1 MLNSFWCLPFTA
13 PSTVV
18 DYFPNTPLMWVYV
31 NLDLRTPPDLLIEN
45 HLKNASCYASRRN
58 LIANLVAT
66 ARKPPYIKYAEI
78 NNESWINTGF
88 ETLR

>member
-1 MLNSFWCLPFTA
+1 M
-13 PSTVV
+13 
-18 DYFPNTPLMWVYV
+18 
-31 NLDLRTPPDLLIEN
+31 PPDLLIEN

>member
-1 MLNSFWCLPFTA
+1 MLNSFWFLPFTV

-31 NLDLRTPPDLLIEN
+31 NFDLRMPPDLLIEN

-58 LIANLVAT
+58 LIANLFAI